1 MWCWY
6 KARKI
11 RNRYVRFTEI
21 ENYYQI
27 LAELSEDTTI
37 SKYASNLVFLT
48 SANFPSEIENKI
60 IYSIIHKQPKRADI
74 YWLVHVDVMD
84 VPYGREYKVQTFI
97 PNHRSEEHTS
107 ELQSLMRIS
116 YSVFCLKKK

>member
-60 IYSIIHKQPKRADI
+60 IYSIIHKQPKRADL
-74 YWLVHVDVMD
+74 YWLVPVDAMD
-84 VPYGREYKVQTFI
+84 VPYGREY
-97 PNHRSEEHTS
+97 RSEERRVGKEGGNTC
-107 ELQSLMRIS
+107 QSGWRT
-116 YSVFCLKKK
+116 YH